1 MGTSMVERDRDDTAD
16 TPRRD
21 RPRWQVLGIGALAGL
36 VAGLFLTLLQALARL
51 WAGVAPPSELIGDR
65 IAPLLPVEQFLTL
78 LGFFGGYNQLKQVGI
93 VGPTLG
99 QLTLAAVLGIGYA
112 RLSVRSGST
121 RRATRFLVITVAL
134 VWVAISAALWPVLS
148 TSHSGLSPSLAR
160 LATIL
165 VLAATLALFVAALVL
180 TFRWIDGGRQRQE
193 STGDA
198 SPVTRRVVL
207 AGGVGAGLAVTTAGV
222 GTVLFR
228 QATFSYDGMQLNGPG
243 IAPITPNEKFY
254 VVTKNV
260 IDPRVH
266 APVWRL
272 SIGGAVTQPR
282 TYGFDDL
289 RALPSVT
296 QETTLT
302 CISNAVGGGLQ
313 SNAMWVGVPMR
324 DLITE
329 AGPEDGV
336 VEVLLRGVD
345 GYTDTFA
352 IAKAMEP
359 TTLVAY
365 QMNGEPLPE
374 RHGFPA
380 RVIVPGLFGEKNVKW
395 VTRIDLVTED
405 AKGFY
410 EQQGWGPSF
419 VVPTLSRFTEPSF
432 ARPLKAG
439 APVTLRGSAFAGD
452 RGVGGVEISVDDG
465 ATWQPAQL
473 EYAGSPLAWVLWR
486 YDWRP
491 DRPGEYPL
499 LVRATD
505 QAGAPQD
512 PRQRPS
518 VPEGA
523 TGYHRVMANVEA

>member
-1 MGTSMVERDRDDTAD
+1 MGTSTVQRDSPDTSPRDRT
-16 TPRRD
+16 TWR
-21 RPRWQVLGIGALAGL
+21 VLGIGALAGL

-65 IAPLLPVEQFLTL
+65 IAPLLPVEQFLQL
-78 LGFFGGYNQLKQVGI
+78 LTFFGGYNQLKQVGI

-99 QLTLAAVLGIGYA
+99 QLALAAVLGVGYA
-112 RLSVRSGST
+112 RLSARSGST
-121 RRATRFLVITVAL
+121 RRATRFLAITVAL
-134 VWVAISAALWPVLS
+134 VAVALVAALWPVLS
-148 TSHSGLSPSLAR
+148 TSHSGLSPSPAR
-160 LATIL
+160 WVTI
-165 VLAATLALFVAALVL
+165 VVIGVTLALFAIALAL
-180 TFRWIDGGRQRQE
+180 TFRWVHGVRHGE
-193 STGDA
+193 PPAAAPS
-198 SPVTRRVVL
+198 VTRRAVL
-207 AGGVGAGLAVTTAGV
+207 AGGVGAGLAVATAGA
-222 GTVLFR
+222 GNVLFR

-243 IAPITPNEKFY
+243 ITPITPNEKFY

-272 SIGGAVTQPR
+272 SVGGAVTQPR

-324 DLITE
+324 DLITQ

-374 RHGFPA
+374 RHGSPA

-395 VTRIDLVTED
+395 VTRIDLVTEET
-405 AKGFY
+405 KGFY

-419 VVPTLSRFTEPSF
+419 VVPTLSRFTEPSI
-432 ARPLKAG
+432 AAPLRVG
-439 APVTLRGSAFAGD
+439 GPITLRGTAFAGD
-452 RGVGGVEISVDDG
+452 RGVAGVEVSVDDG

-473 EYAGSPLAWVLWR
+473 EYSGSPLAWVLWR

-505 QAGAPQD
+505 RAGTPQD
-512 PRQRPS
+512 PRQRSS

-523 TGYHRVMANVEA
+523 TGYHRMLAKIEV

>member
-1 MGTSMVERDRDDTAD
+1 MATSAMQRGSDE
-16 TPRRD
+16 TPDRD
-21 RPRWQVLGIGALAGL
+21 RPTWRDLGIGAVAGL
-36 VAGLFLTLLQALARL
+36 VAGLVLTLAQLLARL
-51 WAGVAPPSELIGDR
+51 WAGVGPPSELIGDR
-65 IAPLLPVEQFLTL
+65 IAPLLPVQQFLSL
-78 LGFFGGYNQLKQVGI
+78 LGFVGGYNQLKQLGI

-99 QLTLAAVLGIGYA
+99 QLTLAVVLGIAFA
-112 RLSVRSGST
+112 RTSVRSGST
-121 RRATRFLVITVAL
+121 GRATRFLVITVAL
-134 VWVAISAALWPVLS
+134 VGVALVAALWTVLP
-148 TSHSGLSPSLAR
+148 TSHIGLSPSLAR
-160 LATIL
+160 LVTIL
-165 VLAATLALFVAALVL
+165 ALAVSLALFIAALVL
-180 TFRWIDGGRQRQE
+180 SFRWMHGGRQQDE
-193 STGDA
+193 PTGGA

-207 AGGVGAGLAVTTAGV
+207 AGGVGAGLAVATAGV

-228 QATFSYDGMQLNGPG
+228 QAVFSYDGMQLNGPA
-243 IAPITPNEKFY
+243 IAPITPIEKFY

-272 SIGGAVTQPR
+272 SVGGAVARPR
-282 TYGFDDL
+282 TLGFDDL

-296 QETTLT
+296 QETTLS

-324 DLITE
+324 DLITQ

-380 RVIVPGLFGEKNVKW
+380 RIIVPGLFGEKNVKW
-395 VTRIDLVTED
+395 VTRIDLVTEET
-405 AKGFY
+405 KGFY

-419 VVPTLSRFTEPSF
+419 VVPTQSRFTEPGF
-432 ARPLKAG
+432 GRPLKAG
-439 APVTLRGSAFAGD
+439 APVTLRGTAFAGN
-452 RGVGGVEISVDDG
+452 RGVGGVEVSVDDG
-465 ATWQPAQL
+465 ATWQRAQL
-473 EYAGSPLAWVLWR
+473 EYASSPLAWVLWR

-491 DRPGEYPL
+491 DRSGEHPL

-505 QAGAPQD
+505 RAGTPQD

-523 TGYHRVMANVEA
+523 TGYHRVMAQVEV